1 MVQHLQRLLLH
12 RTLTSSAEEMPPT
25 FQPHE
30 EAFSVMASASKFSP
44 LVSGKVEA
52 QIQKFNKFWLFPLLQ
67 RLKIK
72 KDCH

>member
-12 RTLTSSAEEMPPT
+12 RTLTSSAEEMPPP

-30 EAFSVMASASKFSP
+30 EAFSFMASASKFSP

-52 QIQKFNKFWLFPLLQ
+52 QIQLKYKSFINFGSFLFS
-67 RLKIK
+67 
-72 KDCH
+72 KD